1 MCGLSGCIQAVLCY
15 VSLTAAPS
23 PAGSPVCS
31 RHSRSFLVAQQ
42 LCKCSSGVWE
52 WRANLSLSCLL
63 SSTELMA
70 AWKTLQRELP
80 PHSAG
85 KKKNQISVARNAR
98 FGLDIPL
105 ISSLIL
111 ALFTERKPPWCQQDH
126 NLQSCASGFGGP
138 PHPGCV
144 RLD

>member
-1 MCGLSGCIQAVLCY
+1 M
-15 VSLTAAPS
+15 
-23 PAGSPVCS
+23 CS

-42 LCKCSSGVWE
+42 LCMCSSGVWE

-85 KKKNQISVARNAR
+85 KKK
-98 FGLDIPL
+98 
-105 ISSLIL
+105 
-111 ALFTERKPPWCQQDH
+111 KPNICSQECKIWVGYTF
-126 NLQSCASGFGGP
+126 N
-138 PHPGCV
+138 
-144 RLD
+144 